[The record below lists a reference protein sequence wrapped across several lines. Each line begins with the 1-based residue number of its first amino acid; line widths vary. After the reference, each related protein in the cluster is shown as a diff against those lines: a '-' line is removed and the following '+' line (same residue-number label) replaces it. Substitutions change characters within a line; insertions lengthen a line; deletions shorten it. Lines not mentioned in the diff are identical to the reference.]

1 MPHKMHT
8 SKQAGTHH
16 TENSLKEVTKASS
29 NMGPLPPMKSKHDLP
44 IDADEGI
51 ASHGSKKR
59 RKLNSNKGL
68 GHLDLPSSDLPET
81 TTTENIVRAEIAPNT
96 SSHHLPPEVR
106 HLSSKYDFTMMSILS
121 SAKIS
126 EKVKKLLLRVEN
138 FNFAD
143 PKSKPGVVVLHA
155 KSDVASK
162 MVSIVQIAR
171 QDIEHNNG
179 KWWQYSKLD
188 EQVAELKT
196 KAVKRKDNGKTLEE
210 WQKERAEG
218 ETQGSGE
225 VGGETGRASKEA
237 QHGRGVVN
245 GDEEM
250 EDAFESMLNP
260 KEADQGAEQSRNDN
274 SGKIRATPVMTIYF
288 ARVPVPGLKELYGYV
303 LDYFL
308 DAKH

>member
-1 MPHKMHT
+1 MHT
-8 SKQAGTHH
+8 SKQAAHH
-16 TENSLKEVTKASS
+16 TDTSVKEVTKASS
-29 NMGPLPPMKSKHDLP
+29 SIGPLPLMKSKHDLP

-68 GHLDLPSSDLPET
+68 GHHDLPSSDLPET
-81 TTTENIVRAEIAPNT
+81 TITENNAGAEIAPNT

-121 SAKIS
+121 SAKIN
-126 EKVKKLLLRVEN
+126 EKVEKLLLRVEK
-138 FNFAD
+138 FSFAD
-143 PKSKPGVVVLHA
+143 PKSKPGIVVLHA
-155 KSDVASK
+155 KSEVASK

-171 QDIEHNNG
+171 QDIERHNG

-188 EQVAELKT
+188 GQVAELKT
-196 KAVKRKDNGKTLEE
+196 KAVKRKDNGRTLEE
-210 WQKERAEG
+210 WQKERTEG
-218 ETQGSGE
+218 VNQGWGD

-237 QHGRGVVN
+237 QRGHGVVN

-250 EDAFESMLNP
+250 EDAFESMSNP
-260 KEADQGAEQSRNDN
+260 KEADHGAEQSRNGN
-274 SGKIRATPVMTIYF
+274 GGKIRATPVMTIYF

-308 DAKH
+308 DAKY

>member
-8 SKQAGTHH
+8 SKQAGAHH
-16 TENSLKEVTKASS
+16 TDTSLKEVTKASS
-29 NMGPLPPMKSKHDLP
+29 NIGPLSLMKSKHDLP

-59 RKLNSNKGL
+59 RKLNSNEGL
-68 GHLDLPSSDLPET
+68 GHHDLPSSGLPET
-81 TTTENIVRAEIAPNT
+81 TITEDIARAKIAPNT
-96 SSHHLPPEVR
+96 SSQDLPPEVR

-121 SAKIS
+121 SAKIN
-126 EKVKKLLLRVEN
+126 EKVEKLLLRVEK
-138 FNFAD
+138 FSFAD

-155 KSDVASK
+155 KSEVASK

-171 QDIEHNNG
+171 QEIERNNG

-188 EQVAELKT
+188 GQVAEVKI

-210 WQKERAEG
+210 WEKERTEG
-218 ETQGSGE
+218 GTQGGGE
-225 VGGETGRASKEA
+225 VGGETGRASTEA
-237 QHGRGVVN
+237 QHGHRVVN

-250 EDAFESMLNP
+250 EEAFESMLVP
-260 KEADQGAEQSRNDN
+260 KEVDEVAEQSGNCN
-274 SGKIRATPVMTIYF
+274 GGKIRATPVMTIYF

-308 DAKH
+308 DAKY

>member
-8 SKQAGTHH
+8 SKQAAHH
-16 TENSLKEVTKASS
+16 TDISVKEVTKASS
-29 NMGPLPPMKSKHDLP
+29 NTGPLPLMKSKHDLP
-44 IDADEGI
+44 VAADKGI
-51 ASHGSKKR
+51 ASHGSLKR

-68 GHLDLPSSDLPET
+68 SHHDQPSSELPET
-81 TTTENIVRAEIAPNT
+81 TITENTAHTEVAPNT

-106 HLSSKYDFTMMSILS
+106 HLSSKYDFTTMSILS

-126 EKVKKLLLRVEN
+126 EKVKNLLLQVEK
-138 FNFAD
+138 FSFAD
-143 PKSKPGVVVLHA
+143 PKSKPGIVVLHA
-155 KSDVASK
+155 KSEVASK

-171 QDIEHNNG
+171 QDIERNNG

-210 WQKERAEG
+210 RQKERAGG
-218 ETQGSGE
+218 ENQGWGE

-237 QHGRGVVN
+237 QHGHGVVN

-260 KEADQGAEQSRNDN
+260 KEVDQGAERSKNG
-274 SGKIRATPVMTIYF
+274 SIGKIRATPVMTIYF
-288 ARVPVPGLKELYGYV
+288 AKVPVPGLKELYGYV

-308 DAKH
+308 DAKY